1 MAGLAK
7 IGGKTRSS
15 QGGKNK
21 KANLK
26 RKESFYDRAYRLRR
40 ELPWPYNTLVD
51 LKNKKKDKL
60 L

>member
-7 IGGKTRSS
+7 IGGKVRSS
-15 QGGKNK
+15 EGGKK
-21 KANLK
+21 KQPKSK

-51 LKNKKKDKL
+51 LKNKKKDKIL
-60 L
+60 